1 MFYDSK
7 KGLIDTK
14 KEGFSDIKDEYDYYC
29 GEFNAFYPKH
39 MEPLTWKST
48 NEDI

>member
-1 MFYDSK
+1 MFDDSK

-29 GEFNAFYPKH
+29 GEFIAFYPKH